1 VKPAGLIAGSAFTAI
16 LLGLAAQQTLG
27 NLSARLVLV
36 SPRPFRVGECI
47 RLQAGALGG
56 VPEGVVSS
64 LGLMY
69 TLARGEDRIT
79 ISNNGVPSAVVV
91 PVRAGDPRRR
101 RPGEHAI
108 VEIRR
113 RRSDDGAPRRS
124 G

>member
-1 VKPAGLIAGSAFTAI
+1 MKPAGLIAGSAFTAI

-47 RLQAGALGG
+47 RLQAGALEAAG
-56 VPEGVVSS
+56 PESTRTADGTP
-64 LGLMY
+64 LL
-69 TLARGEDRIT
+69 E
-79 ISNNGVPSAVVV
+79 
-91 PVRAGDPRRR
+91 
-101 RPGEHAI
+101 I